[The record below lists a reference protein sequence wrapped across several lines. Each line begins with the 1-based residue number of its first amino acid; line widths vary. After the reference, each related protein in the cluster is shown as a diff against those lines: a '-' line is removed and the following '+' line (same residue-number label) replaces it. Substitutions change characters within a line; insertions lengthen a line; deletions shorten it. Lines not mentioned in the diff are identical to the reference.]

1 MTNKRFERIVEFAE
15 LRIKI
20 LQSTFVH
27 VGKECNDIYKKRM
40 RQLEFAEKFKKHK
53 LIFN

>member
-1 MTNKRFERIVEFAE
+1 MTNKRFERIVEFTE

-20 LQSTFVH
+20 LQNIFVH
-27 VGKECNDIYKKRM
+27 AGKDNIYKKRT
-40 RQLEFAEKFKKHK
+40 RQLDFAEKFKKHK